1 MESKKNS
8 RLRWMLGVLCML
20 YAGSMFADEALIDD
34 IVYEIRDDGTAKLL
48 STYAAV
54 TSVVIPETI
63 EFEGKSYVLT
73 EISER
78 AFGHQLD
85 LVSVTIEMPL
95 EAIPVECFIGCM
107 KLSSVNLPETVV
119 SIGDYAFSNCQ
130 ALTDLDFFPA
140 NLKYVG
146 AGAFSGCSGLK
157 EIAIRKGLEYGDN
170 AFGNCSG
177 ATSMIIEDIPQ
188 GSNTNFWYY
197 GCENL
202 KTLRIEDSKEIL
214 SIGSLPDA
222 PFEEVYIGRNLTDTP
237 FENCKYSIETVT
249 FGECV
254 TSVPNSIFENST
266 NLNSV
271 VFGNN
276 INYIGWSAFANTS
289 LKSVSIPTGVDTL
302 YSNTFSN
309 NGTLASITLPQTL
322 KHIGHA
328 CFSGSAITNVTFP
341 NNIVNIDG
349 FNDCESLETIVIPE
363 GAESIEPYA
372 FSGCKSLK
380 SISIPDKVTKI
391 GDHAFSLCKDIE
403 HIAIGKGVKEIG
415 DGAFYECYTPHDVYY
430 NGSLSDWCRITMDVR
445 SYPEDT
451 NPLGEAINFYVK
463 NDGIGYKEMKNL
475 IIPNDIDTIKP
486 YAFSGC
492 KAFNTVTILEN
503 VREVGEEAFWSCT
516 SIDSLYINAEK
527 IGDYAFHACQKLK
540 MITIGNNVK
549 SIGRFAFQHC
559 ALSHATKFNGDMKEW
574 FKIKRGDNAL
584 PCGELTIDNELIV
597 SYAPEQLSVIEVP
610 ARAFYGCSSL
620 KSVNLPFSVKK
631 IGESAFCDCDNL
643 IEATAK
649 GATKIGDYAFAYCD
663 NLTKANLVLSSAT
676 RGSDSDAIYIGA
688 SVFSGCAKLGEI
700 ALPENIAYIGSYA
713 FDNTLWFNN
722 LSDGP
727 VYLGSILYTYKGEMP
742 ENTTITVKDGTTMI
756 CEWAFSSQYNLI
768 GISLPQTIANIG
780 DYAFSYSGLKSFE
793 IPASVD
799 TIPRGLLSNCYN
811 LRSLTISSGVNF
823 VSRSAFD
830 GCDSLENIHIAD
842 AETPLVWEGYY
853 LAYTDMYGG
862 MYFPMAPEGWGF
874 PNSYPKNLY
883 LGRDMESPTLIYDMG
898 YGEQSYRM
906 YLSDLFHTDSLRT
919 LTIGKDVTTLNLP
932 TMPLYPEWNEKYEF
946 WGYTTPLR
954 EITCLATVPPTF
966 PVDDNGEVYDP
977 FIHPDADEWAV
988 DFIKAVIPLSV
999 PQEAVEAYKNADVW
1013 KGFYQIDGKDFTG
1026 IAAVQTETNS
1036 DIHYDISGRI
1046 VAPDM
1051 PGIHIIRNA
1060 DGSTRKILVR

>member
-1 MESKKNS
+1 MSKREIIMESKKNS

-20 YAGSMFADEALIDD
+20 YAGSMFADEAVIDD
-34 IVYEIRDDGTAKLL
+34 ITYDLDTYSKTAKVL
-48 STYAAV
+48 SVSQDAESITIPAIVTYEEENYEV
-54 TSVVIPETI
+54 TGLEYDVTFAGNINL
-63 EFEGKSYVLT
+63 K
-73 EISER
+73 
-78 AFGHQLD
+78 
-85 LVSVTIEMPL
+85 SVTIEMSLDEVPNSFF
-95 EAIPVECFIGCM
+95 EGCT
-107 KLSSVNLPETVV
+107 KLSSVKLPESVTF
-119 SIGDYAFSNCQ
+119 IGYLS
-130 ALTDLDFFPA
+130 
-140 NLKYVG
+140 
-146 AGAFSGCSGLK
+146 FSGCESLTSLSFLPKSVTKVASMAFYKCTGLE
-157 EIAIRKGLEYGDN
+157 EIVIRKGVTYTSD
-170 AFGNCSG
+170 AFDGCSG
-177 ATSMIIEDIPQ
+177 VASVIIEAVE
-188 GSNTNFWYY
+188 SNVFIGY
-197 GCENL
+197 GGFTSL
-202 KTLRIEDSKEIL
+202 KSVRIEDCDAPL
-214 SIGSLPDA
+214 SVSLPDDA
-222 PFEEVYIGRNLTDTP
+222 PIEELYIGRNIGLGFNKT
-237 FENCKYSIETVT
+237 NLRTVT
-249 FGECV
+249 FGEKV
-254 TSVPNSIFENST
+254 TYVPEGMFDGASALSSVNW
-266 NLNSV
+266 
-271 VFGNN
+271 GNN
-276 INYIGWSAFANTS
+276 IKWIGARAFYGANLVDLS
-289 LKSVSIPTGVDTL
+289 LPANVDSLAAGAFDENHALATVKL
-302 YSNTFSN
+302 PSSLRYLGSN
-309 NGTLASITLPQTL
+309 
-322 KHIGHA
+322 
-328 CFSGSAITNVTFP
+328 FSGSAISEIKLP
-341 NNIVNIDG
+341 
-349 FNDCESLETIVIPE
+349 ESLVYFDGLQDCDLITHVVIP
-363 GAESIEPYA
+363 
-372 FSGCKSLK
+372 
-380 SISIPDKVTKI
+380 D
-391 GDHAFSLCKDIE
+391 
-403 HIAIGKGVKEIG
+403 GVKEIG
-415 DGAFYECYTPHDVYY
+415 ALGFSSCKILEEVVIGKNVESIGLSLFENSKKVQNIYY
-430 NGSLSDWCRITMDVR
+430 NGTLSDWCRIDIGNQ
-445 SYPEDT
+445 SDDSF
-451 NPLGEAINFYVK
+451 GKNFYVK
-463 NDGIGYKEMKNL
+463 TDAGSYSAITDLVIPDDIEVVKTNTFSGLQSFNSVT
-475 IIPNDIDTIKP
+475 IPNHVRKIDE
-486 YAFSGC
+486 YAFGGC
-492 KAFNTVTILEN
+492 NMKTLYVNADSVAYRAFYGCNNMQAVTL
-503 VREVGEEAFWSCT
+503 GT
-516 SIDSLYINAEK
+516 
-527 IGDYAFHACQKLK
+527 
-540 MITIGNNVK
+540 NVK
-549 SIGRFAFQHC
+549 VLEGNAFE
-559 ALSHATKFNGDMKEW
+559 AMYKAVTYEGDMKSW
-574 FKIKRGDNAL
+574 MNL
-584 PCGELTIDNELIV
+584 PKGGLNCGELTIDGELIV
-597 SYAPEQLSVIEVP
+597 DFSPEQYSINEIP
-610 ARAFYGCSSL
+610 AATFKGCTSL
-620 KSVNLPFSVKK
+620 KTVNLPYGVKE
-631 IGESAFCDCDNL
+631 IGGMAFFECNNL
-643 IEATAK
+643 TEVTAK
-649 GATKIGDYAFAYCD
+649 GVTKIGDYAFAYCD
-663 NLTKANLVLSSAT
+663 NLSKANMFLGNAT
-676 RGSDSDAIYIGA
+676 RGSNSEAIYIGTSA
-688 SVFSGCAKLGEI
+688 FSGCTKLGEI
-700 ALPENIAYIGSYA
+700 VLPDNIAYIGSYA

-811 LRSLTISSGVNF
+811 VRSLTISSGVNF

-954 EITCLATVPPTF
+954 EITCLATVPPAF

-1036 DIHYDISGRI
+1036 GIHYDISGRI